1 MLFVLFLLC
10 TILRANDRMQ
20 DIDRCHMLNAHL
32 ITLAHDYPYAKFLI
46 ISAQDLDFA
55 QDSGDV
61 VLPTLLVYQDG
72 ELIANLV
79 AIDTAWGRELEYSVD
94 EVKRV
99 LIEWVPLSFHFL
111 SFSHAITDT
120 RYWNY
125 DLANSLHF
133 PHESNKTKRTTSDCT
148 FIYLYHHLYLFGM
161 YTLHQESSVLV

>member
-1 MLFVLFLLC
+1 
-10 TILRANDRMQ
+10 MQ

-32 ITLAHDYPYAKFLI
+32 ITLTHDYPYAKFLI

-99 LIEWVPLSFHFL
+99 LIEWVLSVFSPFISLTRDCRHEVLELRPGEFL
-111 SFSHAITDT
+111 
-120 RYWNY
+120 
-125 DLANSLHF
+125 
-133 PHESNKTKRTTSDCT
+133 
-148 FIYLYHHLYLFGM
+148 
-161 YTLHQESSVLV
+161 TLSSRKQQDEEDDI

>member
-1 MLFVLFLLC
+1 
-10 TILRANDRMQ
+10 MQ

-111 SFSHAITDT
+111 SLSCHY
-120 RYWNY
+120 R
-125 DLANSLHF
+125 
-133 PHESNKTKRTTSDCT
+133 HEVLELRPGE
-148 FIYLYHHLYLFGM
+148 FL
-161 YTLHQESSVLV
+161 TLSSRKQQDEEDDF